1 MKNLHSFI
9 FIVLWFVAFVQWM
22 NAQEPSVS
30 PHRTS
35 YLPNE
40 PITVT
45 FKDGPGNLRDWVGL
59 YNEGAPGATFLV
71 WQYLDGSQTGKAPLV
86 AGSTT
91 FSKGLPKPGVYELRM
106 YENDLYVLLAENV
119 VVVTNTPRL
128 LLPKTTFVPGD
139 AISITFTNGPGN
151 AKDWVGLFAADAA
164 NSAPLARFYLDGTT
178 SGISVKTSGSV
189 AFTTPARS
197 GSYEARLF
205 GDDTTELLDKISF
218 DVSQPRPVVVATT
231 DGKDVTLSW
240 QSPAWA
246 LSIEKY
252 VILARRSGTTAY
264 EQIAEVAPKPGEN
277 NFIHRGLSSGD
288 ERCYVVRAQGV
299 AGEATGLSEE
309 ICIAAAVADTGSV
322 LAFEAPLSTR
332 GNEAWPG
339 ALGMD
344 FEVVNAIS
352 LTHLGVFDDGS
363 DGLKRT
369 LTARLYDRT
378 SKKEIGV
385 LEFSS
390 SSPGVLIGGHRYKTL
405 PASVPLATGFKGAI
419 VVEGYGTGEAAANKG
434 LGTVPLTTHDG
445 DGAVLFVGKG
455 RYGKAGVY
463 PSNTDAGPANRYAA
477 GSFQFR
483 VTSVTAPGKPI
494 VHSIPDSGS
503 VTLSWTAVTQPLA
516 AVRYRISRASGPSAT
531 FAQIAEITG
540 TEYRDT
546 GLTNGDEA
554 CYRVRAVAET
564 GVAGPDSDTTC
575 QIPDVIAAGVAYITP
590 AELDGNQPYG
600 GSVGNDFDVVRPIR
614 ITRLGAFD
622 DQSDGF
628 QRPISVRLYDR
639 TTEVELAKVSFT
651 QAEPGELIAGSRF
664 KKLPAPVIV
673 PQGFQGA
680 IVASGYG
687 TGERVG
693 NEGIPG
699 TADLNL
705 ELFTGGCLKFVG
717 SSRFGDDPDAFP
729 QIIDGGPANRYA
741 AGTFFF
747 EPHTPD
753 TPPQGLRVEF
763 LNGKLVLTWAGVAT
777 LEGAD
782 AVVGPWHTV
791 GGASGIGI
799 TPSAG
804 ARFYRLR
811 Q

>member
-1 MKNLHSFI
+1 MKNTRFSI
-9 FIVLWFVAFVQWM
+9 IIVLWCVAFVQCL
-22 NAQEPSVS
+22 NAQEPLVS
-30 PHRTS
+30 AHRTS

-59 YNEGAPGATFLV
+59 YNEGAPGGTFLV

-91 FSKGLPKPGVYELRM
+91 FTKGLPKPGVYELRF
-106 YENDLYVLLAENV
+106 YENDLYVLLAESI
-119 VVVTNTPRL
+119 VVVTNSPRL
-128 LLPKTTFVPGD
+128 LLPKADFVPGE

-151 AKDWVGLFAADAA
+151 TKDWVGLFVTGES
-164 NSAPLARFYLDGTT
+164 NSAPLAHFYLDGTT
-178 SGISVKTSGSV
+178 FGISVKTSGTV
-189 AFTTPARS
+189 AFNTPVKS

-205 GDDTTELLDKISF
+205 ADDTTELLDNISF
-218 DVSQPRPVVVATT
+218 DVSHPRPIVVATT
-231 DGKDVTLSW
+231 DGKNVTLSW
-240 QSPAWA
+240 QAPAWA
-246 LSIEKY
+246 LPIENY

-264 EQIAEVAPKPGEN
+264 EQIADVAPRRGAN
-277 NFIHRGLSSGD
+277 DFIHRGLLSGD
-288 ERCYVVRAQGV
+288 ERCYVVRAQGA
-299 AGEATGLSEE
+299 AGQATGSSEE
-309 ICIAAAVADTGSV
+309 VCIAAAVADTGNV
-322 LAFEAPLSTR
+322 LAFEAPPSTR

-352 LTHLGVFDDGS
+352 LTHLGVFDDGG

-405 PASVPLATGFKGAI
+405 SASVPLATGFKGAI

-434 LGTVPLTTHDG
+434 LGTFPLITHDG

-455 RYGKAGVY
+455 RYGRAGVY
-463 PSNTDAGPANRYAA
+463 PINTDAGPANRYAA

-494 VHSIPDSGS
+494 VQSIPDNGS
-503 VTLSWTAVTQPLA
+503 VTLSWAEIRQPLA
-516 AVRYRISRASGPSAT
+516 AAKYRIFRASGPSAT
-531 FAQIAEITG
+531 FTQIAEITG

-546 GLTNGDEA
+546 GLTNGDDV
-554 CYRVRAVAET
+554 CYRVRAVADT

-575 QIPDVIAAGVAYITP
+575 QIPDVVAAGVAYINP

-639 TTEVELAKVSFT
+639 TTEKELAKLLFT
-651 QAEPGELIAGSRF
+651 KADPGELIAGSRF
-664 KKLPAPVIV
+664 KNLTTPVIV
-673 PQGFQGA
+673 NLGFQGS

-687 TGERVG
+687 TGELVG

-705 ELFTGGCLKFVG
+705 ETFTGGCLKFVG
-717 SSRFGDDPDAFP
+717 LSRFGDDPDAFP

-747 EPHTPD
+747 ELPAPNAPTPALHVD
-753 TPPQGLRVEF
+753 FP
-763 LNGKLVLTWAGVAT
+763 NGNLVLTWTGVAT
-777 LEGAD
+777 LESAD
-782 AVVGPWHTV
+782 AIAGPWQAA
-791 GGASGIGI
+791 GGASGIVI
-799 TPSAG
+799 VPSSG

-811 Q
+811 